1 MRIRGGIIVLVGQAG
16 EARGGIVKG
25 PRILVFHKILHNPLR
40 RGHGATTL
48 ALVGRL
54 QLAGTATRL
63 AGVPQRQPLT
73 DPA

>member
-1 MRIRGGIIVLVGQAG
+1 MA
-16 EARGGIVKG
+16 ARRPAESMISASSHKRVRKRVR
-25 PRILVFHKILHNPLR
+25 PRILVFRGILRDAFQL
-40 RGHGATTL
+40 GHGATTL

-54 QLAGTATRL
+54 QLAGAATRL